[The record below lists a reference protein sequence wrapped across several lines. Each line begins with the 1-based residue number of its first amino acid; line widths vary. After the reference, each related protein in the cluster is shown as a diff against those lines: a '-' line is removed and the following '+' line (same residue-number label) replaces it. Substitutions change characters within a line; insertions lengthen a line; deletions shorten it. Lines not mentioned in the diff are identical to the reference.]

1 MALKVRPD
9 GMLDPAGKYLNPLT
23 GKPYDAYYSRFSMG
37 TDPKGWS
44 LLKAYQ
50 DRNELLNKIHS
61 KQILMVSLPTGTGK
75 TVIVPRLLFHYF
87 GYDKKIIVTTPRQQT
102 TAKAGAFAAKC
113 FNVPLFVVDEKGN
126 EKEDPTVEK
135 GKENRIPTG
144 LKIVGFKHGD
154 SSDFKDSTT
163 KLLFTTDSTVKGMI
177 TGGDEDL
184 KEYSGIVIDEVHERS
199 VSIDIVISL
208 VMDILTRRKDFKI
221 IFMSATMDL
230 TIFTNYFKKLG
241 QEKNYNIY
249 EVPEAPTTYKIEYIK
264 IPKPLLKNANKIIDS
279 VYAKINEVMLE
290 FEKTKD
296 NGDILAFVTS
306 DSDIK
311 KLINK
316 INQNIKNYSEDNRP
330 LAIKMASSSSED
342 EMKNSTK
349 NGALKNIKPTAN
361 APKGYARKIIIATPM
376 AESSITFEDEL
387 KFVIDT
393 GLAYSISYDAD
404 KYCYVTGKNYVKQ
417 ANIAQRCGRTG
428 RNCNGTCI
436 QLYTDKELSSFD
448 KYTVPE
454 IRSKDFTKEL
464 LSIMKLPKTK
474 NSIIESVIFVNNMI
488 EPIENFKPFLKVA
501 YKNIKEMDFIDEN
514 YKLTELGN
522 ICSEFN
528 KYDIKIAKM
537 IIGSYFFNCID
548 LSIMLGAILHFEVN
562 FAEIFKS
569 LTDEEKKDPKMKK
582 KYEDNIKRFIKPEGD
597 HISLLIIYYMFLQ
610 NNPGSSA
617 FAEKNGLDYVKLTS
631 IQQVHN
637 ELYQVIYKQDIRTR
651 VNILSKFTTITNQF
665 QNYPSNNINNPYN
678 AQGGGKSNGKKNDK
692 YKLRKYKL
700 SKIKNT
706 IKLKSTK
713 KINTNKINTNK
724 INTNKIN
731 TNKINKYNKF
741 KIHKKNVLSRDS
753 SKGSIQNNNSGIKL
767 LNRNS
772 KNGGGTSFKL
782 HTNKYKR
789 KSGLKNEL
797 KDYVTHLNL
806 NGGGSEEINF
816 RRRLRYM
823 DLFTLYNLQSQRK
836 SITQP
841 KSSDPSDIFTRVIA
855 CLYYGYSTNIA
866 CYSGTGKDYIV
877 KFSKIKGTP
886 FNSLF
891 KTSTFDYKFP
901 DIPPN
906 FLIYNTF
913 KLPQEFG
920 KLEQKGSLNIVSI
933 LDTKHLNYFFDL
945 KKIME
950 QVMSEIK

>member
-37 TDPKGWS
+37 SEPKGWS

-50 DRNELLNKIHS
+50 DRNELLNKIHT

-113 FNVPLFVVDEKGN
+113 FNVPLFVVDENGN
-126 EKEDPTVEK
+126 EKEDPSIEK

-144 LKIVGFKHGD
+144 LKIVGFQHGE
-154 SSDFKDSTT
+154 SKDFRDSTT

-177 TGGDEDL
+177 TGGDPDL

-199 VSIDIVISL
+199 VSIDVVISL

-230 TIFTNYFKKLG
+230 SIFTNYFKKLG

-249 EVPEAPTTYKIEYIK
+249 EVPEAPTTYKIDYIK
-264 IPKPLLKNANKIIDS
+264 IPKPLIKNTNTIIDT
-279 VYAKINEVMLE
+279 VYGKVNEVMLN

-296 NGDILAFVTS
+296 TGDILAFVTS
-306 DSDIK
+306 ETDIK
-311 KLINK
+311 KLIIK

-330 LAIKMASSSSED
+330 LAIKMAASSSEED
-342 EMKNSTK
+342 MKNSTK
-349 NGALKNIKPTAN
+349 KGALKNIKPNAN

-393 GLAYSISYDAD
+393 GLTYSISYDAD
-404 KYCYVTGKNYVKQ
+404 KYCYVKGKNYVKQ

-436 QLYTDKELSSFD
+436 QLYTENELSSFD

-464 LSIMKLPKTK
+464 LAIMKLPKTK
-474 NSIIESVIFVNNMI
+474 NSILESVIFVNNMI
-488 EPIENFKPFLKVA
+488 EPLENFKPFLKVA
-501 YKNIKEMDFIDEN
+501 YNNIKEMDFIDEN
-514 YKLTELGN
+514 YKLTDLGN

-537 IIGSYFFNCID
+537 IIGSFFFNCID
-548 LSIMLGAILHFEVN
+548 LSIMLGAILHLETGYS
-562 FAEIFKS
+562 EIFKS
-569 LTDEEKKDPKMKK
+569 LTEEEKKDPKMKK

-597 HISLLIIYYMFLQ
+597 HISLLIIYYLFLQ

-617 FAEKNGLDYVKLTS
+617 FSEKNGLDYIKLTS
-631 IQQVHN
+631 IQQAHN

-665 QNYPSNNINNPYN
+665 YSYPGNNVINAYN
-678 AQGGGKSNGKKNDK
+678 ARGGGKDIGKD
-692 YKLRKYKL
+692 KL
-700 SKIKNT
+700 SKIKHTNK
-706 IKLKSTK
+706 INTK
-713 KINTNKINTNK
+713 KINTK
-724 INTNKIN
+724 
-731 TNKINKYNKF
+731 KINKYNKY

-753 SKGSIQNNNSGIKL
+753 SKGNIQNNNSSTKL
-767 LNRNS
+767 LHRNS

-782 HTNKYKR
+782 HTNKYNR
-789 KSGLKNEL
+789 KQGLKSNVKNEL
-797 KDYVTHLNL
+797 KNETKNNEHLLNL
-806 NGGGSEEINF
+806 NGGASEEINNK
-816 RRRLRYM
+816 RRLKYM
-823 DLFTLYNLQSQRK
+823 DLFTLYNLQSRKK
-836 SITQP
+836 SIAQP

-866 CYSGTGKDYIV
+866 CYSGTGKDYVV

-886 FNSLF
+886 LTGLF
-891 KTSTFDYKFP
+891 KSSTFDYNFP
-901 DIPPN
+901 DTPPN

-913 KLPQEFG
+913 SVPQEFG
-920 KLEQKGSLNIVSI
+920 NLEKKGTLNVVSI